1 MRQSRVG
8 WSNCREK
15 GRIEAMKQCSFQSRL
30 VKNSFYFAQELV
42 SLSTAGIYRSLA
54 SRNSLLPS
62 AKALKHIRNYP
73 IEAELL
79 KAVSDSNETVDSIAI
94 TLSRDMSDPRV
105 IDKLLSLLQ

>member
-62 AKALKHIRNYP
+62 SYT
-73 IEAELL
+73 
-79 KAVSDSNETVDSIAI
+79 SET
-94 TLSRDMSDPRV
+94 
-105 IDKLLSLLQ
+105 LLQTGQEEAQQDAEFPTSEHNTPLLEPFSEMAH